1 LANLQQIK
9 KPSWFL
15 NLTEGT
21 RATIDFFRCLLFLS
35 SFSYQ
40 NIGQNRPVMV
50 VPGFLGSDFS
60 TKLLRR
66 FLSKMG
72 FVVYGWE
79 LGRNY
84 GNVDDLKQLHIK
96 IKNYYQ
102 QHDQKIIL
110 IGWSLGGVYV
120 REIAKQLPDLI
131 NQVITLGSPFAALE
145 APNHAKWIFE
155 IFGKGDTNDRTLI
168 DQLPIPAN
176 VMTTA
181 VYSKLDGV
189 VPWEA
194 CMEQVED
201 KLHQNIEVA
210 SSHLGFCINK
220 NVFKIIVNQLQK

>member
-1 LANLQQIK
+1 
-9 KPSWFL
+9 
-15 NLTEGT
+15 
-21 RATIDFFRCLLFLS
+21 
-35 SFSYQ
+35 
-40 NIGQNRPVMV
+40 
-50 VPGFLGSDFS
+50 
-60 TKLLRR
+60 
-66 FLSKMG
+66 
-72 FVVYGWE
+72 
-79 LGRNY
+79 
-84 GNVDDLKQLHIK
+84 
-96 IKNYYQ
+96 
-102 QHDQKIIL
+102 
-110 IGWSLGGVYV
+110 
-120 REIAKQLPDLI
+120 
-131 NQVITLGSPFAALE
+131 LGSPFAALE